1 MIEQPR
7 RPVMDRR
14 LEVFAYEL
22 GLHTKAE
29 IDTLAGGKFC
39 FVTITADLLARGLAK
54 RFPADHVA
62 LQISREIAER
72 PERRRGKATLSTV
85 PPRGTPPEPARTSLS

>member
-7 RPVMDRR
+7 RPVLDRR

-22 GLHTKAE
+22 GLHTRAE
-29 IDTLAGGKFC
+29 IDTLAGGQFC

-62 LQISREIAER
+62 LQIE
-72 PERRRGKATLSTV
+72 
-85 PPRGTPPEPARTSLS
+85 PRGGGATGAVDAS